1 MAYKLQKISELANKT
16 AQAVTR
22 DANGW
27 MRYLDTASRLY
38 KYPFDE
44 QLLIYAQRP
53 DATACASMELWNGTM
68 RRWIKPG
75 SKGIAIIRKDK
86 RGKPGLEYVYDYA
99 DTRPVRGAREPYLWQ
114 MREEHHSAV
123 LAALEQ
129 RYGPAANGDIGEQ
142 IMGLARRAVDEV
154 YRDRLTDLAYDTKD
168 SFLEELDELNL
179 EVRFRNLMTA
189 SVQYTLLTRCGLD
202 PMDYLDAEDFAGIS
216 EFSTP
221 AVLHHLG
228 SAASAVSMEA
238 LMEIGTAV
246 RQYEREQEKNNQKIS
261 EKPLAKEPQ
270 TGYTTSRE
278 EFNTVKRESAERSD
292 TDAGADLHEGGRL
305 PGARSGDGRGG
316 RTGGNAAGQVRDA
329 AGGLSEGASQRNVHL
344 HAPDGQADQ
353 SSAGDRQAGPG
364 AGGQHREGPD
374 EQPGRERGIEGQG
387 SDGMGA
393 GGERLHPSGGGNG
406 ADRKSTR
413 LNSSHE

>member
-1 MAYKLQKISELANKT
+1 MAYKLQKISELANQT

-22 DANGW
+22 DADGW

-75 SKGIAIIRKDK
+75 SKGIAVIRKDK

-114 MREEHHSAV
+114 MRKEHHPAV
-123 LAALEQ
+123 LAALRK
-129 RYGPAANGDIGEQ
+129 RYGPDTGGDIGDQ
-142 IMGLARRAVDEV
+142 IMELARHAVDEV
-154 YRDRLTDLAYDTKD
+154 YRDRLSDLAYDTRD
-168 SFLEELDELNL
+168 SFLEELDDLNL
-179 EVRFRNLMTA
+179 EVRFRGLMTA

-221 AVLHHLG
+221 TVLHHLG

-238 LMEIGTAV
+238 LMEIGTAI
-246 RQYEREQEKNNQKIS
+246 RQYDQTQVKNNQKIS

-270 TGYTTSRE
+270 TGYTITRGQFSA
-278 EFNTVKRESAERSD
+278 VKRESEERSIY
-292 TDAGADLHEGGRL
+292 
-305 PGARSGDGRGG
+305 P
-316 RTGGNAAGQVRDA
+316 V
-329 AGGLSEGASQRNVHL
+329 
-344 HAPDGQADQ
+344 
-353 SSAGDRQAGPG
+353 
-364 AGGQHREGPD
+364 
-374 EQPGRERGIEGQG
+374 
-387 SDGMGA
+387 
-393 GGERLHPSGGGNG
+393 
-406 ADRKSTR
+406 
-413 LNSSHE
+413 